1 MKSQATLG
9 AVRTWPSAA
18 IIRFHIFGT
27 ALSSTLRRLRYSRP
41 MSRQTY
47 VFDRSTGAMIAKADH
62 RPPYSPKPYSDT
74 CEVVSQISGET
85 FSSKAGLRQH
95 YRREGAIEVGN
106 ERMMPNAPD
115 WPAPIPHDDIRRTLW
130 EARNER

>member
-1 MKSQATLG
+1 
-9 AVRTWPSAA
+9 
-18 IIRFHIFGT
+18 
-27 ALSSTLRRLRYSRP
+27 

-47 VFDRSTGAMIAKADH
+47 VFDRSTGVMIAKADYC
-62 RPPYSPKPYSDT
+62 PPYSPKPYSDA

-106 ERMMPNAPD
+106 ERMAPRAPD
-115 WPAPIPHDDIRRTLW
+115 RPASITCDNIRRTLW